1 MSITLTSMFRT
12 EDITFKNARRQ
23 SAVEDELRAE
33 NPELYEED
41 EIEIPVSITP
51 EQVISFYKQKI
62 DVAKDSNEK
71 RLYSQTIKWIIELS
85 DVKKKL
91 NTLEAKTSKKAEDTE
106 YDNGIEEN

>member
-1 MSITLTSMFRT
+1 MFRT

-51 EQVISFYKQKI
+51 EQVINFYKQKI

-91 NTLEAKTSKKAEDTE
+91 NILEAKTSKKAEDTE